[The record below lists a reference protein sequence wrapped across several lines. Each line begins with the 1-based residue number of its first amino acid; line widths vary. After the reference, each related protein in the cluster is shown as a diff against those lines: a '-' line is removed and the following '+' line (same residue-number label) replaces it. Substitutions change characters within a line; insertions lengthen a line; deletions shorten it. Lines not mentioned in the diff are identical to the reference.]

1 MRFKSLLHSAPRR
14 LIALGMAAS
23 IALGGAGAATA
34 LAAPAHPTLP
44 TCARTDVK
52 CVIAFGDQRIDE
64 RTAALTKLNDKAS
77 EQVAAGHITSSQ
89 ASAIQA
95 DVTSNQSGLTALKSK
110 LDAETDAT
118 VARQDV
124 KNVYT
129 QFRIF
134 AVVLPRDYHEI
145 VLDIMTNVQAKLVGL
160 EPKLQ
165 QAIASAPAD
174 EQAQLNS
181 LYSDFTAKLGAAST
195 QITNANGMV
204 SSFTPSNFD
213 SNPAT
218 YRTNWLNFR
227 SAVLAG
233 RADLRQAASDLHQM
247 AKILKPSTT
256 PSATATPAA

>member
-1 MRFKSLLHSAPRR
+1 
-14 LIALGMAAS
+14 MAAS
-23 IALGGAGAATA
+23 IALGGASAATA
-34 LAAPAHPTLP
+34 LAAPAHSTLP
-44 TCARTDVK
+44 TCTRTDVK

-118 VARQDV
+118 TARQDV
-124 KNVYT
+124 KNIYT

-165 QAIASAPAD
+165 QAITGAPAV
-174 EQAQLNS
+174 EQAKLNS
-181 LYSDFTAKLGAAST
+181 LYSDFTA
-195 QITNANGMV
+195 
-204 SSFTPSNFD
+204 
-213 SNPAT
+213 
-218 YRTNWLNFR
+218 
-227 SAVLAG
+227 
-233 RADLRQAASDLHQM
+233 
-247 AKILKPSTT
+247 
-256 PSATATPAA
+256 